1 MADTEFRQR
10 EDGPTLTRV
19 TSRHSVTD
27 AQVHLVRQISSADH
41 RAVVVTRRADGS
53 PHCALVHAGVLDS
66 PFDGEPV
73 IAFVSWP
80 RTAKLT
86 HLRYTPSA
94 TLVFR
99 DGWRWVAVEG
109 TAELVG
115 PRARDGALS
124 ADAYNDIVRRIL
136 VASGRGAEIADV
148 EPLIEAR
155 KLTGVLVH
163 MDHIYSG
170 F

>member
-1 MADTEFRQR
+1 MFDSEFRQG
-10 EDGPTLTRV
+10 EDESPVTRV
-19 TSRHSVTD
+19 TRRGNVSD
-27 AQVHLVRQISSADH
+27 DELHLVRRISSSDH

-53 PHCALVHAGVLDS
+53 PHCALVHAGVLDH

-73 IAFVSWP
+73 VGFVSWP
-80 RTAKLT
+80 RTVKLT
-86 HLRYTPSA
+86 HLLHTPSA

-115 PRARDGALS
+115 PKSRDGALG
-124 ADAYNDIVRRIL
+124 ADVYDDIVRRIL
-136 VASGRGAEIADV
+136 LAAGRAAEISDA

-155 KLTGVLVH
+155 ELTGVLVH

>member
-1 MADTEFRQR
+1 MSETDPRRGDDKTPVT
-10 EDGPTLTRV
+10 GGTR
-19 TSRHSVTD
+19 RNRVTD
-27 AQVHLVRQISSADH
+27 AEVRLVRQISMADH
-41 RAVVVTRRADGS
+41 RAVLVTRRADGS
-53 PHCALVHAGVLDS
+53 PHCALVHAGVLHH

-73 IAFVSWP
+73 GAFVSWP

-86 HLRYTPSA
+86 HLRHTLSA

-109 TAELVG
+109 TTELVQ
-115 PRARDGALS
+115 PMTRDGAAVAHLY
-124 ADAYNDIVRRIL
+124 DDIVRQIL
-136 VASGRGAEIADV
+136 VVAARGTEMRDV
-148 EPLIEAR
+148 DHPIETGE
-155 KLTGVLVH
+155 LTGVLVC